1 MDEFL
6 KVIYMNYME
15 EKQMGDDFFKYF
27 KEFTDKMHDTFSEK
41 AYEDFIVSFFRLC
54 SRKQRALL
62 YRGHEVSHFH
72 YGKEICPANI
82 ITVNEIQ
89 QQPHRT
95 NNRTP

>member
-41 AYEDFIVSFFRLC
+41 RMRI
-54 SRKQRALL
+54 LL
-62 YRGHEVSHFH
+62 YLF
-72 YGKEICPANI
+72 P
-82 ITVNEIQ
+82 TVQ
-89 QQPHRT
+89 
-95 NNRTP
+95 